1 MTLEPWMIYLVA
13 LADKVLMTTA
23 MIVVAL
29 LAVGAIGAISVP
41 ACADLG
47 VYHNGEN
54 KGLAFCKRHFK
65 TWLISLAT
73 ALTITVIVPN
83 SKVLAAMYVLPP
95 IINSAAVQELPAE
108 LVELARAYIKDT
120 IGNLKEKGE

>member
-13 LADKVLMTTA
+13 LTDKLIMFSGTA
-23 MIVVAL
+23 VVAL
-29 LAVGAIGAISVP
+29 LTAGAL
-41 ACADLG
+41 CAFSIPLFYDIW
-47 VYHNGEN
+47 GEKEN
-54 KGLAFCKRHFK
+54 AALLFAKKYFK
-65 TWLISLAT
+65 TWLITLIAIS
-73 ALTITVIVPN
+73 TIPVIVPS

>member
-1 MTLEPWMIYLVA
+1 MTLEPWMIYLVFV
-13 LADKVLMTTA
+13 ADKIVLVSA
-23 MIVVAL
+23 KALIAL
-29 LAVGAIGAISVP
+29 LLLGCASAFSILVFHDIFDEGKENIG
-41 ACADLG
+41 LT
-47 VYHNGEN
+47 
-54 KGLAFCKRHFK
+54 FCKRHFK
-65 TWLISLAT
+65 TWLISLSI
-73 ALTITVIVPN
+73 ALTVTVVVPN

>member
-1 MTLEPWMIYLVA
+1 MTLEPWMIYLVG
-13 LADKVLMTTA
+13 LADKLIRFSGMA
-23 MIVVAL
+23 AVAL
-29 LAVGAIGAISVP
+29 LSAGAL
-41 ACADLG
+41 CAFSIPLFYDTWG
-47 VYHNGEN
+47 KKEN
-54 KGLAFCKRHFK
+54 EALLFAKKYFK
-65 TWLISLAT
+65 TWLIAIIAIS
-73 ALTITVIVPN
+73 TIPVIVPS